1 MRSEGQGEV
10 RWQPLPDAPFGV
22 EIEPDLELG
31 EPVGPLV
38 AAQLRRLLGEHD
50 LLVVRGGLTAQEQLR
65 LCAAF
70 GRVLP
75 QGPRAEVGRVPSLKQ
90 PEILWLENE
99 GGALGND
106 PLDFHI
112 EFAYLSTPLTAVS
125 LCAEAIGDDQAGTR
139 FVSGR
144 LAWQRLPTG
153 LQDRLDQLQGLFVA
167 QYDAARRAALARHRD
182 LEVDPRYPRAV
193 HPLVVRHPVT
203 GVPALYVTKSQT
215 DRVLGLAPEE
225 SDALL
230 AELHEH
236 LYADPSIGHEHRY
249 EPGDCI
255 VWDNLNL
262 QHARRAC
269 DPAVPRR
276 LRRVVT
282 GERAPWEEWP
292 AAPALVAPRV
302 TS

>member
-1 MRSEGQGEV
+1 MGSGGQDDV
-10 RWQPLPDAPFGV
+10 RWRAVPGAPFGV
-22 EIEPDLELG
+22 ELEVDLTA
-31 EPVGPLV
+31 PLAPSV
-38 AAQLRRLLGEHD
+38 AAALRRLLAAHD
-50 LLVVRGGLTAQEQLR
+50 LLVVRGGVTAEEQLR

-75 QGPRAEVGRVPSLKQ
+75 QGPRAEVGRVPPLPQ
-90 PEILWLENE
+90 PELLWLENE

-106 PLDFHI
+106 ALDFHI
-112 EFAYLSTPLTAVS
+112 EFAYLPTPLTAVS
-125 LCAEAIGDDQAGTR
+125 LCAEAVGDGQAGTR

-144 LAWQRLPTG
+144 LAWSRLPEG
-153 LQDRLDQLQGLFVA
+153 LQARLDQLQGLFVA
-167 QYDAARRAALARHRD
+167 QYDPARRATLARHRD

-215 DRVLGLAPEE
+215 DRVLGLAPEQ
-225 SDALL
+225 SDELL

-236 LYADPSIGHEHRY
+236 LYADASLGHEHRY
-249 EPGDCI
+249 DAGDCI
-255 VWDNLNL
+255 VWDNCNL

-269 DPAVPRR
+269 DPTVPRR
-276 LRRVVT
+276 LRRVIA

-292 AAPALVAPRV
+292 HVLAPVTSPAAP
-302 TS
+302 